1 MKSRYLYLAQLIV
14 VLMVFSFAGS
24 VRADEVRIAVATNF
38 LPPLKEIVAR
48 FKEETGHDT
57 TISSGSTGKLYAQ
70 ILNGAPFD
78 FFFSADTVQTGL
90 LEDKGFAV
98 PGSRFVYA
106 VGRLVLWSADPDL
119 IKSNGVVTL
128 REKKFKHLAMANPK
142 TAPYGRAALQ
152 AMQSLGVW
160 GELSSSIVMGEDI
173 GQAFQFV
180 ASKNA
185 ELGFVALSQSMAYG
199 NAGSSR
205 WEVPASL
212 YTPIRQEA
220 VLLRHGESN
229 PSARALAQFLR
240 TTKIGEIIERYGY
253 GLK

>member
-1 MKSRYLYLAQLIV
+1 MRSLYLVRWIIV
-14 VLMVFSFAGS
+14 LTVLLYAGV
-24 VRADEVRIAVATNF
+24 VRAEEARVAVATNF
-38 LPPLKEIVAR
+38 LPPLKEIAAR
-48 FKEETGHDT
+48 FRAETGHDV

-78 FFFSADTVQTGL
+78 LFFSADTVQTGL
-90 LEDKGFAV
+90 LEAKGFAV

-119 IKSNGVVTL
+119 IKVDGAATL

-142 TAPYGRAALQ
+142 TAPYGQAALQ
-152 AMQSLGVW
+152 VMQSLGVW
-160 GELSSSIVMGEDI
+160 GGLSSTVVMGEDI

-185 ELGFVALSQSMAYG
+185 ELGFVALSQSMVYG

-212 YTPIRQEA
+212 YNPIRQEA
-220 VLLRHGESN
+220 VLLKHGESN
-229 PSARALAQFLR
+229 TSALALAKFLR
-240 TTKIGEIIERYGY
+240 TAKVGEIIERYGY